1 MVKSIMI
8 NFSDITSVMISAGQT
23 PPKSII
29 ADGVIHRYPVENGTG
44 RVHGKSGWYC
54 FHTDGPV
61 PVGFFGDWRKGT
73 SIKWVSDEYSNLG
86 YLDQMQ
92 ATAFMKQAEENR
104 KQQQDAEYKK
114 AAISAK
120 EIYAAS
126 KAPTEH
132 AYLINKNV
140 AAYPGVKQVGNSL
153 VIPVL
158 SESFEIQSL
167 QYIRPSGEKKSLPK
181 GKMKGGFFII
191 QGSSTILICEGYAT
205 GATLHRCTG
214 HTVYCA
220 FSAGNILAVAQFV
233 KSKNLEST
241 IIICGDQDV
250 KKPDNIGATKA
261 TFAAEAISAKV
272 ILPETSGS
280 DFNDLANE
288 SGDKAVLQLFDGI
301 NTISFE
307 KIETAA
313 FEIDIQPLKEKSVF
327 PEKLLS
333 PGGMMQ
339 DVMEWI
345 TLSSAVSIPEF
356 NLAGAIAMIG
366 TLAGHRFQTETK
378 LKTNFY
384 VIALGHAGS
393 GKDAPQEAIPA
404 ALLQSTEMNCIGPQ
418 SLPSDAALLKY
429 VANQTKA
436 RTLIFL
442 DEIGLMLKSIK
453 RPNSAGYEIQSTLMK
468 LFSSVNRKHVKPY
481 ASGDDLVVHWH
492 HISFYGA
499 STPSHFWQSF
509 TRSDA
514 TDGFLARI
522 LIFES
527 HQNRVISRRD
537 INFDVPKNLI
547 KSINEFSKFGPPPES
562 EIDKNLIRIPVAITI
577 PKSHKAEKYFLD
589 WEQSI
594 IDKQNII
601 QEKDEGIAAI
611 YGRAPE
617 HAHKL
622 GLNHAISLQGTK
634 LKFVEIESV
643 EWAIDM
649 MDHQTEH
656 IITQIRDN
664 ISENDW
670 HQHQQRI
677 LKAIRRY
684 ATSEKP
690 GASIRDIYRS
700 GVKVPEKILMD
711 LLSSL
716 QASGEILKQ
725 SHKPNRGRN
734 VDIYAIA
741 KESV

>member
-1 MVKSIMI
+1 M
-8 NFSDITSVMISAGQT
+8 
-23 PPKSII
+23 PEII
-29 ADGVIHRYPVENGTG
+29 QPL
-44 RVHGKSGWYC
+44 SS
-54 FHTDGPV
+54 P
-61 PVGFFGDWRKGT
+61 
-73 SIKWVSDEYSNLG
+73 SNNSCMDAALE
-86 YLDQMQ
+86 YLDMG
-92 ATAFMKQAEENR
+92 F
-104 KQQQDAEYKK
+104 
-114 AAISAK
+114 S
-120 EIYAAS
+120 
-126 KAPTEH
+126 
-132 AYLINKNV
+132 
-140 AAYPGVKQVGNSL
+140 
-153 VIPVL
+153 VIPVNRFGKKPYL
-158 SESFEIQSL
+158 SEWKPYQTQLPTTDEIEAWWTQWPDANVAIITGNLSGL
-167 QYIRPSGEKKSLPK
+167 FVVDADGPIGIQYMTDNLPK
-181 GKMKGGFFII
+181 
-191 QGSSTILICEGYAT
+191 T
-205 GATLHRCTG
+205 
-214 HTVYCA
+214 TVYSNTGKGVHA
-220 FSAGNILAVAQFV
+220 FFRMPEHSILRNRVKISTEVDVRGEGGYVVAAPSIHENGNHYTWVFLLGGWDDLPVYQPPTASINKTSGNLNLDLSRIKTSPVNQPVAKGSRNHTLAQLAGKWINSGLDDAEIEILA
-233 KSKNLEST
+233 KSWNNGNNPPLGAKELST
-241 IIICGDQDV
+241 TLDSV
-250 KKPDNIGATKA
+250 KKTHTRNHPAVD
-261 TFAAEAISAKV
+261 V
-272 ILPETSGS
+272 TS
-280 DFNDLANE
+280 L
-288 SGDKAVLQLFDGI
+288 
-301 NTISFE
+301 
-307 KIETAA
+307 
-313 FEIDIQPLKEKSVF
+313 EIDFQPFKEKSVF

-345 TLSSAVSIPEF
+345 TSSSAVSIPEF

-384 VIALGHAGS
+384 VIAIGHAGS

-404 ALLQSTEMNCIGPQ
+404 VLLQSTEMNCIGPQ

-684 ATSEKP
+684 STSEKP

-700 GVKVPEKILMD
+700 GVKVPEKILID
-711 LLSSL
+711 LLHSL
-716 QASGEILKQ
+716 QSSGEILKQ
-725 SHKPNRGRN
+725 SHKPNRGRA

-741 KESV
+741 KECVNDTNDTLMTD